1 MTGAANHPRLFVND
15 DFLADLHNSE
25 YASRE
30 VPSGTVVF
38 SFLPKSTVNVTVYQ
52 ALANNLAKMRTEVLR
67 VEVESGK
74 SYYFKWSYGGF
85 GGFHPLKQ
93 VDETTGAKD
102 VKRLHPANN

>member
-30 VPSGTVVF
+30 VSVGTVIF
-38 SFLPKSTVNVTVYQ
+38 SFLPKSTVDITVPQ
-52 ALANNLAKMRTEVLR
+52 ALANGLAKKRREVLR
-67 VEVESGK
+67 IDVEPGK

-93 VDETTGAKD
+93 VDDSTGAKD
-102 VKRLHPANN
+102 IKGLHPAKN